1 MSNVIIIIIF
11 LFISQEG
18 EFDKA
23 EKIFHIALRMAQDV
37 NHQDAILYIH
47 DLLANLAFETV
58 SHIKW
63 DINFIFLIQ
72 KSNISF

>member
-1 MSNVIIIIIF
+1 MIFIIF
-11 LFISQEG
+11 ILISQEG

-58 SHIKW
+58 SHIEW
-63 DINFIFLIQ
+63 VIN
-72 KSNISF
+72 

>member
-1 MSNVIIIIIF
+1 MTFLIF
-11 LFISQEG
+11 LFILQEG

-58 SHIKW
+58 SHIK
-63 DINFIFLIQ
+63 
-72 KSNISF
+72 